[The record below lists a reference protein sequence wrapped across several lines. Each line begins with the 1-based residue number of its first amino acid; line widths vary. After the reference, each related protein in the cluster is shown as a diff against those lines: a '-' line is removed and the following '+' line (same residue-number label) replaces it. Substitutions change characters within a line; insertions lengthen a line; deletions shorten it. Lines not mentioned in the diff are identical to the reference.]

1 MIRLCEYKLVA
12 AAIQRSGVAREIEQL
27 LSPEGKGRPR
37 GLSVEVFLA
46 GAVLTASRSL
56 PLTFT
61 NIYATL
67 TRELSRSLQVAI
79 GVRVKDDPRTMSRPI
94 SIRQVRYLM
103 SAIERRLV
111 YTSASAPELDDAL
124 RDARRER
131 FEGIID
137 QLIGATIPAN
147 YAKAVSIA
155 VDGSG
160 VESFAKSKRRA
171 KDVAGAAS
179 DELEGE
185 GEDDPA
191 EQDRSRFD
199 HYSADPDAR
208 TGYRT
213 RTYDSKSKYNHGYE
227 LTAAVAVPRVGG
239 PDIGPKLL
247 LAMRVQPS
255 TTDVTTP
262 AISTLERLLG
272 RGFAIDEVIAD
283 RGYSYKKPKD
293 WAEPLRA
300 LGLAQ
305 VQDIHPADHGP
316 RDAKGVMLIDGVP
329 HCERTPEYLR
339 HITRPA
345 QLSVG
350 PLGPV
355 ATEAERLV
363 HARKVA
369 DIERFNQLIAERQRY
384 ASVRNQGAPEGAKDQ
399 AKAQYI
405 CAGRAGKLQCALCP
419 YAADYPEGLPV
430 IANPPSGPYLPTS
443 CSQATRVVDGAALI
457 KLAQRDYWGSP
468 EWQAS
473 YGRRAHVES
482 IFGNLRNPST
492 QNIRRGFCRV
502 MGLIKTT
509 LMLAFEVMA
518 ANLRLVRE
526 WAKRTGEN
534 SDPLHEPFPEDFGF
548 EEIDVEGNLWS
559 VAADDPSPPG
569 S

>member
-1 MIRLCEYKLVA
+1 MIRLCEYRLVA
-12 AAIQRSGVAREIEQL
+12 GAIQRSGVAREIEQL

-61 NIYATL
+61 NIHATL
-67 TRELSRSLQVAI
+67 TRELSRSLQSAI
-79 GVRVKDDPRTMSRPI
+79 GVRVKDDPTSTSRPI

-103 SAIERRLV
+103 GAIERRLV
-111 YTSASAPELDDAL
+111 YSAESAPELEDAL
-124 RDARRER
+124 RDARRKR
-131 FEGIID
+131 FESVID
-137 QLIGATIPAN
+137 QLIVATIPAT
-147 YAKAVSIA
+147 YAKTVSIA

-171 KDVAGAAS
+171 KDVDGAAS
-179 DELEGE
+179 DALEGE
-185 GEDDPA
+185 GDEGLS
-191 EQDRSRFD
+191 EKERSKYEY
-199 HYSADPDAR
+199 YSADPDAR

-213 RTYDSKSKYNHGYE
+213 RTYDSKSIYNHGYE
-227 LTAAVAVPRVGG
+227 LTAAVGVPRVGG

-255 TTDVTTP
+255 GTSVTAP
-262 AISTLERLLG
+262 AISTLEQIQG
-272 RGFAIDEVIAD
+272 RGFSIDEVIAD
-283 RGYSYKKPKD
+283 RGFSYKKSED

-300 LGLAQ
+300 LGLSQ

-316 RDAKGVMLIDGVP
+316 RDANGVLVIDGVP
-329 HCERTPEYLR
+329 HCERTPEHLR
-339 HITRPA
+339 RITRPA

-350 PLGPV
+350 ELRAD

-369 DIERFNQLIAERQRY
+369 EIQNFNELIAERQQY
-384 ASVRNQGAPEGAKDQ
+384 ASVRNQGAPEGARDQ

-405 CAGRAGKLQCALCP
+405 CAGRAGKLQCASCP
-419 YAADYPEGLPV
+419 LAADYPEGLPV
-430 IANPPSGPYLPTS
+430 VVDPPTGPYAPRS
-443 CSQATRVVDGAALI
+443 CSQATTVVAGAALI

-502 MGLIKTT
+502 TGLIKTT

-526 WAKRTGEN
+526 WTARTGEN

-548 EEIDVEGNLWS
+548 EEIDAEGNVWS
-559 VAADDPSPPG
+559 VATDDPSPPG